1 MQKQFSVNQLILL
14 VIYFTI
20 LREEKKREYNY
31 KLQKFKTNFLLPISN
46 LKILKLS
53 CSEEG

>member
-1 MQKQFSVNQLILL
+1 MQKQFSVNQLILR

-20 LREEKKREYNY
+20 LQEEKKREYNY
-31 KLQKFKTNFLLPISN
+31 KLQKFKTKILLPISN
-46 LKILKLS
+46 LKILKLN